1 MKRLFTLAALAYF
14 VFGIFVLFSSKEHV
28 HKGIAFDALESD
40 VNLQDRVSWELNR
53 LINPSTGKI
62 PANMT
67 FREMKFAEQLPKNY
81 GSGTYRGDAWVNR
94 GPFNIGGRTRAAALD
109 IENENILFAG
119 GVSGG
124 LWRSIDAGSSWS
136 KITPSNQFLSI
147 SSLAQDKRIGKTNT
161 WYYGTGEAYGNSA
174 SGSGAY
180 FYGNG
185 VYKSIDKGLTWTQ
198 LESTVSN
205 NTTDFDPWDITW
217 RIQTDQSNDTQDVV
231 YVAALRRLYKSID
244 GGQNWNLELGGA
256 SGSYFT
262 DVAVS
267 STGVVYATMSSDGN
281 QKGIWRSEDC
291 SNWVN
296 ILPLDTFPAEYE
308 RIVLEIDPNNENVV
322 YFLAHTPG
330 FGKLSLNYR
339 GNEDWNSLWK
349 YRYIRGN
356 GADSNAIWENLSENI
371 PSTGTASFDNF
382 NAQGSYNLVVRVK
395 PDDSNMVFI
404 AGTNIYRSSDAFTT
418 SNHTVQLGGYGVHTK
433 RPNWT
438 VYPNH
443 HPDQHELLF
452 LPSNANVLINGNDGG
467 MFRTDNALAD
477 TVKWTSLNKGYLTTQ
492 LYTIN
497 IQQDE
502 ESDVILAGLQDNG
515 NLFVNSD
522 NPEKDWVLPLNGDG
536 SYSAIARKRDFYIL
550 STQLGRMAKMKLD
563 DQGNRVTFA
572 RIDPIGGKNYQ
583 FINPFVLDPNDD
595 NILYLAEGYH
605 LWRND
610 SVKSIPYTENYDSIK
625 TGWFLYSD
633 SVIYPNRSISALGV
647 SKNNPPHR
655 VYYGT
660 SKSVL
665 YKIDNAHT
673 GDPAHQRIT
682 TLTNAGNI
690 SCITVDPHDGDKVF
704 VVFSN
709 YKTYSLYYSEN
720 AGDSWTKV
728 AGNLEENSDGTGDGP
743 SIRWAE
749 IMHVNGKT
757 LYLVGTSIGLF
768 GTDLLDGTSTVWTQ
782 LGPNSIGNVVVDM
795 IKTRESDGTIVIA
808 THGNG
813 VYSAKIK
820 TVHDVLGTEEQR
832 LISNS
837 SFRVYPN
844 PVHNQLTIISQNNM
858 KASSY
863 SIFNLEGKIVLTG
876 KLVESQT
883 IINTSKLDK
892 GYYFIL
898 LQNEKE
904 KKTFSFLKM

>member
-53 LINPSTGKI
+53 LIDPSTGKI

-81 GSGTYRGDAWVNR
+81 GIGTYRGDVWVNR

-418 SNHTVQLGGYGVHTK
+418 SNHTVQLGGYGV
-433 RPNWT
+433 
-438 VYPNH
+438 
-443 HPDQHELLF
+443 
-452 LPSNANVLINGNDGG
+452 
-467 MFRTDNALAD
+467 
-477 TVKWTSLNKGYLTTQ
+477 
-492 LYTIN
+492 
-497 IQQDE
+497 
-502 ESDVILAGLQDNG
+502 
-515 NLFVNSD
+515 
-522 NPEKDWVLPLNGDG
+522 
-536 SYSAIARKRDFYIL
+536 
-550 STQLGRMAKMKLD
+550 
-563 DQGNRVTFA
+563 
-572 RIDPIGGKNYQ
+572 
-583 FINPFVLDPNDD
+583 
-595 NILYLAEGYH
+595 
-605 LWRND
+605 
-610 SVKSIPYTENYDSIK
+610 
-625 TGWFLYSD
+625 
-633 SVIYPNRSISALGV
+633 
-647 SKNNPPHR
+647 
-655 VYYGT
+655 
-660 SKSVL
+660 
-665 YKIDNAHT
+665 
-673 GDPAHQRIT
+673 
-682 TLTNAGNI
+682 
-690 SCITVDPHDGDKVF
+690 
-704 VVFSN
+704 
-709 YKTYSLYYSEN
+709 
-720 AGDSWTKV
+720 
-728 AGNLEENSDGTGDGP
+728 
-743 SIRWAE
+743 
-749 IMHVNGKT
+749 
-757 LYLVGTSIGLF
+757 
-768 GTDLLDGTSTVWTQ
+768 
-782 LGPNSIGNVVVDM
+782 
-795 IKTRESDGTIVIA
+795 
-808 THGNG
+808 
-813 VYSAKIK
+813 
-820 TVHDVLGTEEQR
+820 
-832 LISNS
+832 
-837 SFRVYPN
+837 
-844 PVHNQLTIISQNNM
+844 
-858 KASSY
+858 
-863 SIFNLEGKIVLTG
+863 
-876 KLVESQT
+876 
-883 IINTSKLDK
+883 
-892 GYYFIL
+892 
-898 LQNEKE
+898 
-904 KKTFSFLKM
+904 